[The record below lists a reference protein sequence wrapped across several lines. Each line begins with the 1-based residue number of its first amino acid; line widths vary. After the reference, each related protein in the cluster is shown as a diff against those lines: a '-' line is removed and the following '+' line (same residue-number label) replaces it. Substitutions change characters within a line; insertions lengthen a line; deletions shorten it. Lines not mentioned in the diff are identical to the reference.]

1 MNSLE
6 RVLAQTFK
14 TPPEP
19 DPPTGSA
26 NSLRVFRASKSYFRY
41 RLLIWGFRQIG
52 AVLGILAFLYFDA
65 NYDIRDFLGGA
76 PEYALVLVRIGE
88 KFAIVGLAVQLPVT
102 FFLTQLDYRY
112 RWYMTTDR
120 SLRIREGVA
129 NVREQTMM
137 FSNVQNVA
145 IRQGPLQR
153 LFGISDLEVR
163 SAGGGGQS
171 ENKHDNSGQKEDM
184 HLGYFRGV
192 SNAAEIRDLILDY
205 LRRAKGPGLGDP
217 AEVSPTTTEDDT
229 VAAGRLLLDEAKALR
244 RALN

>member
-1 MNSLE
+1 LNTVA
-6 RVLAQTFK
+6 RVRAQTFK

-19 DPPTGSA
+19 DPPTGA
-26 NSLRVFRASKSYFRY
+26 TNSLRVFRASKSYFHY

-52 AVLGILAFLYFDA
+52 TVLGILAVLYFDA

-76 PEYALVLVRIGE
+76 PEYALVLIRIGE

-112 RWYMTTDR
+112 RWYMTTDH

-137 FSNVQNVA
+137 FSNLQNVA

-163 SAGGGGQS
+163 SAGGAS
-171 ENKHDNSGQKEDM
+171 EKTHDNSGQKEDM

-217 AEVSPTTTEDDT
+217 ADVSPTTTEDDT
-229 VAAGRLLLDEAKALR
+229 VTAGRLLLDEAKALR